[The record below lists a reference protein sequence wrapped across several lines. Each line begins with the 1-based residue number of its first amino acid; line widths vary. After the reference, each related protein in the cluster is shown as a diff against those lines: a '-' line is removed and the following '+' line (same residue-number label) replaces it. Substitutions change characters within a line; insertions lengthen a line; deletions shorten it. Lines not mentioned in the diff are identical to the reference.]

1 VIQAILR
8 HEDVS
13 TTQRSYIKTV
23 PEVVTAAMKRLESQI
38 PCTALVQQES
48 SSGLVN

>member
-23 PEVVTAAMKRLESQI
+23 PEVETAARKRPEAQI
-38 PCTALVQQES
+38 AYTALVQQES
-48 SSGLVN
+48 PSGLVN